1 MIDSSHHS
9 VYRCLWSDTAGRLI
23 GCRHETDLQ
32 NHKRDSVS
40 LLILVVRLDAVLPLF
55 SQQLSEDL
63 VILLLPLLTVFLMT
77 LGVMDVVVVV
87 VPVLLPV
94 VLVVAAPE
102 SK

>member
-1 MIDSSHHS
+1 M
-9 VYRCLWSDTAGRLI
+9 
-23 GCRHETDLQ
+23 
-32 NHKRDSVS
+32 S
-40 LLILVVRLDAVLPLF
+40 LLILVVCLDAVLPLF

>member
-1 MIDSSHHS
+1 M
-9 VYRCLWSDTAGRLI
+9 
-23 GCRHETDLQ
+23 
-32 NHKRDSVS
+32 S
-40 LLILVVRLDAVLPLF
+40 LLILVVCLDAVLPLF

-77 LGVMDVVVVV
+77 LGVMDVMVVV